1 MRRTIRFSVCLAV
14 ALAAATA
21 VAAQRGACSVSVA
34 PRVDGDHTVWE
45 VSGTGFAPGHSV
57 RITAVNQAAGQ
68 SVKLATTATATGFDG
83 VFLGKSAEG
92 AYVGLAPGTWKV
104 RAKSGACVARTT
116 FVVASATALPPG
128 AWGGEHMSLVLSE
141 SGGVADFD
149 CAHGRLDEPIA
160 TDADGAFDVS
170 GVYVR
175 EHGGPIRQGERE
187 DSHPAGYSGVVKGDT
202 MTVTIVLVD
211 THEAIGTFTLK
222 RGSTGLVVKCA

>member
-1 MRRTIRFSVCLAV
+1 MRLTSRFSVCLAV
-14 ALAAATA
+14 ALAAVTA
-21 VAAQRGACSVSVA
+21 AAAQRGACSITVA

-57 RITAVNQAAGQ
+57 RVTAVNQAAGQ
-68 SVKLATTATATGFDG
+68 SVKLVATTTASGFDG

-92 AYVGLAPGTWKV
+92 GYVGLAPGTWKV
-104 RAKSGACVARTT
+104 RVRSGGCVARTT
-116 FVVASATALPPG
+116 FVVPSPTALAPG
-128 AWGGEHMSLVLSE
+128 EWGGEHMHLVASE

-149 CAHGRLDEPIA
+149 CAHGRLDEPIS

-187 DSHPAGYSGVVKGDT
+187 DSHPAGYSGQVKGDT

-211 THEAIGTFTLK
+211 THETIGTFTLR
-222 RGSTGLVVKCA
+222 RGSVGVVVKGA